1 MSGSASL
8 SQPGRLARTASSMPA
23 VSRKDMR
30 KSGTEESQGWVI
42 KPQLWVE
49 QWHKLHPV
57 KPAQCVAEAIDAPV
71 RTVEK
76 WFAGEAKPSLDYVG
90 PILNRYGLAFVV
102 GAMAAPLPWLD
113 DLAREERKRK
123 LLAERQAIDAMLAED
138 WRRSQG

>member
-8 SQPGRLARTASSMPA
+8 SQPGRLARTSSSMPA

-30 KSGTEESQGWVI
+30 KSGTEESRGWVI
-42 KPQLWVE
+42 KPQLWVD

>member
-1 MSGSASL
+1 MTAASFIPGHSL
-8 SQPGRLARTASSMPA
+8 SSPMLTASG
-23 VSRKDMR
+23 KDMR
-30 KSGTEESQGWVI
+30 KSGIGDTQGWVI
-42 KPQLWVE
+42 KPQLWVD
-49 QWHKLHPV
+49 QWRKLHPV
-57 KPAQCVAEAIDAPV
+57 KPVQCVAEAINAPA

-90 PILNRYGLAFVV
+90 PILNRYGLGFIV

-138 WRRSQG
+138 WRRAQQ